1 MMAMHYHFRGR
12 SIVRGSVCRGWLV
25 ILMWLISS
33 GWEGFVFG
41 NPLPPVNRFGIS
53 QGLSNN
59 SVRCVIQDHHGFVWM
74 GTYDGLNRYDG
85 REFRIFRNRL
95 NDTTSL
101 PHNYIYT
108 LHEDRFDNLWVGT
121 GQGVVRFD
129 PVRAAFEPLLIQPN
143 YATSPG
149 RVPVSANVI
158 QSDEQGNVFVA
169 TIGWGFIWKQPSA
182 SFARQVPLIL
192 ETGKLYAY
200 LVKSFCLEGN
210 QVWVFVQDVGLCRFD
225 IRSGQ
230 LIPVDR
236 KIRSANVIL
245 PDGLGRIWVGTDEG
259 LHRYS
264 IRSKQWEGRY
274 VNTSGALN
282 ADEVL
287 SLCYDRRGRLWIGTD
302 GGGINILDTATEQF
316 SRILPGPGRYNL
328 SSESVYSITADNESR
343 MWIGLRKGGCNVL
356 DEYKSPFRTVSSE
369 PDQSGGL
376 SSNFIYTF
384 FEDKDGTVMI
394 GTDGSGLNIWNR
406 KTNTFQR
413 FQHREGDRST
423 LSHNIV
429 TSILKDDQGIYW
441 VGTFG
446 GGVNRFD
453 RRSGSFQAIPCI
465 NDQTGAE
472 DKKVSA
478 LYEDREKVYW
488 AATFSGGK
496 LYRFDRQRQQ
506 FVVFDHALNDI
517 ISMSEDSDG
526 NLWAGNSN
534 HLIQID
540 RSGKKHRF
548 FQLGKPIRAIHEDR
562 KGQCWIGTE
571 GGGLILFDRKGGKVI
586 QRFSEAEGLCNN
598 SILNILEDDQGYLW
612 LSTFYGLARFDPV
625 RSEFR
630 NFFESDGLQSNQ
642 FNYKAAAKLSDGQ
655 LLFGGINGF
664 NIFDPTRV
672 RVRNFSPPVHITN
685 IQVNNRSIHEV
696 PEYIGTTDGGKITE
710 LRIPYAE
717 AVLSFRFNALEYSS
731 PEKIR
736 YAYYLENWDKD
747 WNQISN
753 VRNIN
758 YNNIR
763 EGSYTLL
770 IRNTNASGTWSK
782 AEARLRIIILP
793 PWYRSWWA
801 ICIYL
806 ALGAGGLAWF
816 VGYKS
821 RQAKMRY
828 KLRLAELDAEQ
839 EKEMNERRQSFFT
852 HITHEFRTPL
862 TLIINPIKS
871 LMQRDI
877 EGVDRDELNFVY
889 RNARR
894 LLSLVDQLLLF
905 RKTESET
912 GAMNPVSIDLKEL
925 GHDVYLN
932 FCQQAKSRHI
942 DYLFDC
948 PTALPM
954 IADREKLEIILFNLL
969 SNAFKNTPDGGRIS
983 MTVEDSQGEVVVLVS
998 DTGRGIAP
1006 EVGERLF
1013 EKYFQAD
1020 KPGQGIRQGFGIG
1033 LYLVRRLM
1041 EDHGGSVSY
1050 TSKPGAGTEFRLCFP
1065 RRDGFIQRMPS
1076 DQAINALHTP
1086 LISGMADEDDSFDFS
1101 SSAVVPATAENHQ
1114 VITARP
1120 VVLIV
1125 DDNTQM
1131 RKYLVQVFQKEYRV
1145 LEAGNG
1151 AEGLKF
1157 ARQIQPDAIISDLVM
1172 DEMSGIDFCK
1182 AVKESPVLSH
1192 IPFILITGSASP
1204 ESKMLG
1210 IENGADDYIPK
1221 PFDTDFLLARV
1232 HSLLRKREELQRYF
1246 YNEITHQQHG
1256 LTISAEYKEFLERCI
1271 EVVEAH
1277 LDDEDFNIQRLAGA
1291 IGMSHSRLYKKIK
1304 AISGQSAN
1312 AFIRF
1317 IRLRKAAELFIN
1329 TDLNIGQTAF
1339 QVGLNDVKYFRDQFT
1354 RTFGMKPSEYIKKY
1368 RKTLGKNYK
1377 LDERI
1382 VRRGTS

>member
-1 MMAMHYHFRGR
+1 MAAHTLSMDQSSNSCQGWRGWGMAMM
-12 SIVRGSVCRGWLV
+12 C
-25 ILMWLISS
+25 LISV
-33 GWEGFVFG
+33 GWFGIAFG

-53 QGLSNN
+53 QGLSHN
-59 SVRCVIQDHHGFVWM
+59 SVRSVIQDHHGFIWM

-95 NDTTSL
+95 NDTASL
-101 PHNYIYT
+101 PHNYIYA
-108 LHEDRFDNLWVGT
+108 LHEDKSNNLWVGT
-121 GQGVVRFD
+121 GQGVVRYD
-129 PVRAAFEPLLIQPN
+129 PIRAAFVPLLIQPN
-143 YATSPG
+143 YDKRPG
-149 RVPVSANVI
+149 RIPVSANAI
-158 QSDEQGNVFVA
+158 QSDARGNLFIA
-169 TIGWGFIWKQPSA
+169 TIGWGFLWKQPEE
-182 SFARQVPLIL
+182 SFARQVPLI
-192 ETGKLYAY
+192 TDNGKQFSFH
-200 LVKSFCLEGN
+200 VKSFCREGS
-210 QVWVFVQDVGLCRFD
+210 QIWVFVQDVGLCRFD
-225 IRSGQ
+225 IRAGQ
-230 LIPVDR
+230 LTPVQRDV
-236 KIRSANVIL
+236 RSANVIL
-245 PDGLGRIWVGTDEG
+245 PDGRGHIWVGTDDG
-259 LHRYS
+259 LHHYS
-264 IRSKQWEGRY
+264 THTQKWDRHYS
-274 VNTSGALN
+274 NANGALN
-282 ADEVL
+282 AAEVL
-287 SLCYDRRGRLWIGTD
+287 SLCYDRLGRLWIGTD
-302 GGGINILDTATEQF
+302 GGGINILDTATERIT
-316 SRILPGPGRYNL
+316 RILPGRGRYQL
-328 SSESVYSITADNESR
+328 SSESVYSIMADNESR

-356 DEYKSPFRTVSSE
+356 DEYKSPFRTVSAE

-384 FEDKDGTVMI
+384 FEESDGDVMI

-406 KTNTFQR
+406 TANTFR
-413 FQHREGDRST
+413 HFQHREGDRGS

-429 TSILKDDQGIYW
+429 TSILKDAQGSYW

-453 RRSGSFQAIPCI
+453 RGSGRFQSFPCI
-465 NDQTGAE
+465 NERTGAE
-472 DKKVSA
+472 DKKISV
-478 LYEDREKVYW
+478 LYEDRNREYW

-496 LYRFDRQRQQ
+496 LYRFDRSREQ
-506 FVVFDHALNDI
+506 FVVFDHGLNDI
-517 ISMSEDSDG
+517 ISISEDSDG

-540 RSGKKHRF
+540 RSGKNHRF
-548 FQLGKPIRAIHEDR
+548 FQLGKPTRAIHEDKR
-562 KGQCWIGTE
+562 GQCWIGTE
-571 GGGLILFDRKGGKVI
+571 GGGLVLFDRKSGKVI
-586 QRFSEAEGLCNN
+586 RRFSETEGLCNN

-612 LSTFYGLARFDPV
+612 LSTFNGLARFDPV
-625 RSEFR
+625 RGEFR

-664 NIFDPTRV
+664 NIFDPSRV
-672 RVRNFSPPVHITN
+672 SVRNFSPPTHITN

-696 PEYIGTTDGGKITE
+696 SEYIGATEGGEITE

-731 PEKIR
+731 PEKIK
-736 YAYYLENWDKD
+736 YAFYLENWDKD

-770 IRNTNASGTWSK
+770 IRNTNASGVWGK

-806 ALGAGGLAWF
+806 ALVAGALAWF

-821 RQAKMRY
+821 RQAQIRY
-828 KLRLAELDAEQ
+828 KLRLSELDAEK
-839 EKEMNERRQSFFT
+839 EKEINERRQSFFT

-912 GAMNPVSIDLKEL
+912 GAMNPVQIDLNEL

-932 FCQQAKSRHI
+932 FCQQAKARHM
-942 DYLFDC
+942 DYTFHC
-948 PTALPM
+948 PGALPL

-969 SNAFKNTPDGGRIS
+969 SNAFKNTPDGGRIT
-983 MTVEDSQGEVVVLVS
+983 MTVLDSQGEVVVRVS
-998 DTGRGIAP
+998 DTGNGIAP
-1006 EVGERLF
+1006 EIGDRLF
-1013 EKYFQAD
+1013 EKYYQAE
-1020 KPGQGIRQGFGIG
+1020 KPGQGGRQGFGIG

-1041 EDHGGSVSY
+1041 EEHGGAVSY
-1050 TSKPGAGTEFRLCFP
+1050 TSEPGVGTEFRLRFP
-1065 RRDGFIQRMPS
+1065 HRSADLNSFPTDRATG
-1076 DQAINALHTP
+1076 ALDASFV
-1086 LISGMADEDDSFDFS
+1086 SGIPDEDDSFVYMS
-1101 SSAVVPATAENHQ
+1101 SGVIGDVTDGHQ
-1114 VITARP
+1114 VFTERP

-1125 DDNTQM
+1125 DDNAQM
-1131 RKYLVQVFQKEYRV
+1131 RKYLIQVFQKDYRV
-1145 LEAGNG
+1145 FEAENG
-1151 AEGLKF
+1151 KDGLNI

-1172 DEMSGIDFCK
+1172 DELSGIDFCK

-1192 IPFILITGSASP
+1192 IPFILITGSATP
-1204 ESKMLG
+1204 ESKMQG

-1221 PFDTDFLLARV
+1221 PFETDLLLARV
-1232 HSLLRKREELQRYF
+1232 HALLRKREELQRYF
-1246 YNEITHQQHG
+1246 YSEITHQQHG
-1256 LTISAEYKEFLERCI
+1256 LHISAEYKEFLDRCI
-1271 EVVEAH
+1271 EIVEAH
-1277 LDDEDFNIQRLAGA
+1277 LEDEDFNIQRLAGA

-1339 QVGLNDVKYFRDQFT
+1339 RVGLNDVKYFRDQFT

-1377 LDERI
+1377 LDGRV